1 MEWWHRYSQ
10 REQRVLLAGGVFVAL
25 WLVYML
31 LVDPLI
37 QFYQQ
42 EQRALKDN
50 RELAVWM
57 RQAVADY
64 RAAGGREAPAPSGSV
79 AVAVEQVLRQSGLP
93 EATRIAPQGRN
104 QVTVNFDAVPFDRLM
119 HTLDKLEQEQ
129 GLIVQRASASDIEGG
144 ESPGMAKVELLLERS
159 SS

>member
-1 MEWWHRYSQ
+1 MEWWYRYSQ

-31 LVDPLI
+31 LVDPLV

-42 EQRALKDN
+42 ERQALEDN
-50 RELAVWM
+50 RELVVWM

-64 RAAGGREAPAPSGSV
+64 RAAGGREAAAPSGSV

-93 EATRIAPQGRN
+93 EATRIEPQGRN
-104 QVTVNFDAVPFDRLM
+104 SVTVNFDSVPFDRLM
-119 HTLDKLEQEQ
+119 HTLDTLEQEQ
-129 GLIVQRASASDIEGG
+129 GMVVRQVRVSRLQGEG
-144 ESPGMAKVELLLERS
+144 STGMAKVELQLERS
-159 SS
+159 AS